1 MGCNCNHHS
10 GCHTQEE
17 KKKKSKNLP
26 VIISLIMLGTG
37 MGMNHF
43 GWFTLPGSALVWYA
57 IAYLIAGWPVLR
69 EAFEQLRQGDFFN
82 EFMLM
87 GIATIGAF
95 CIGEYPEGVAV
106 MLFYSI
112 GEAFQDRAVGNAQ
125 RNIKALLDVRPET
138 ATVIRNGQPETKQYI
153 QKQ

>member
-57 IAYLIAGWPVLR
+57 IATSSQAGLYCGKLSNSSVK
-69 EAFEQLRQGDFFN
+69 EIFSTN
-82 EFMLM
+82 S
-87 GIATIGAF
+87 
-95 CIGEYPEGVAV
+95 C
-106 MLFYSI
+106 
-112 GEAFQDRAVGNAQ
+112 
-125 RNIKALLDVRPET
+125 
-138 ATVIRNGQPETKQYI
+138 
-153 QKQ
+153 